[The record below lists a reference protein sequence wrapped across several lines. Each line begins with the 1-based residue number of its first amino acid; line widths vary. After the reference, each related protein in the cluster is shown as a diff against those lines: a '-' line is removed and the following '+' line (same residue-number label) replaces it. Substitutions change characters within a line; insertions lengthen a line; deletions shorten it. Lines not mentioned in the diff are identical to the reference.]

1 MERNEILKQMNAVFI
16 DTLENES
23 IILSENTKATDID
36 EWDSL
41 THILLVVAMENNFN
55 IRFTSSEIQ
64 EWNNVGQIIDS
75 ILSK

>member
-1 MERNEILKQMNAVFI
+1 MERSEVLKQMNAIFI
-16 DTLENES
+16 DTLENETV
-23 IILSENTKATDID
+23 ILSEDTKATDID

-64 EWNNVGQIIDS
+64 EWINVGEIIDS

>member
-23 IILSENTKATDID
+23 IILSEDTKATDID

>member
-1 MERNEILKQMNAVFI
+1 MERYEILKQMNAVFI

-23 IILSENTKATDID
+23 IILSEDTKATDID